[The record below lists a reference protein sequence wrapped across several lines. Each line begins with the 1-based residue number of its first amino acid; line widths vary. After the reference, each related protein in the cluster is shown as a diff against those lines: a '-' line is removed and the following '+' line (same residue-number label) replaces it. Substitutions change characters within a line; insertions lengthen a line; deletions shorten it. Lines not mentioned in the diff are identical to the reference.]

1 MAASADPLAGEW
13 VDINQLLMHLESEFV
28 ILKQDIEE
36 TLEADQ
42 VSKLSDEVEK
52 LKLASRHL
60 ESSVGY
66 LRSAN
71 RETQEVHEYTKLK
84 VSKLASYYKIAK
96 QMMTLQLKQ
105 LAELVQHMGVQ
116 LAAQKLVESAAS
128 STSNVPSMTAMMDP
142 PDSARSTSSDSSRV
156 NVTNIGEEPRAGN
169 EVAEDA

>member
-13 VDINQLLMHLESEFV
+13 VDINQRLMHLESEFV

-71 RETQEVHEYTKLK
+71 RETHEVHEYMKLK
-84 VSKLASYYKIAK
+84 V
-96 QMMTLQLKQ
+96 
-105 LAELVQHMGVQ
+105 
-116 LAAQKLVESAAS
+116 
-128 STSNVPSMTAMMDP
+128 
-142 PDSARSTSSDSSRV
+142 
-156 NVTNIGEEPRAGN
+156 
-169 EVAEDA
+169 